1 MAAAASVVL
10 LIFALAPR
18 PASAQVD
25 LSGLE
30 SAAGPDNTND
40 PAIGD
45 YTGLPIMTRQDCAPT
60 VGRPK
65 SGSRKSTNAS
75 HVPPTVLF
83 TRQGY
88 LRKNG
93 GPYGEK
99 AVFLAYFER
108 LDVDG
113 KVYLVVTGI
122 AVDPEYL
129 NSRFITAEQFSL
141 EPNGRNWNPTPCRL
155 CAARSRSDSHSMTA
169 KRVN

>member
-1 MAAAASVVL
+1 MGHARCMAAAASVVL

-40 PAIGD
+40 PAMGD

-108 LDVDG
+108 LDVDDWHRCG
-113 KVYLVVTGI
+113 PRVSEQSVYDRG
-122 AVDPEYL
+122 AV
-129 NSRFITAEQFSL
+129 
-141 EPNGRNWNPTPCRL
+141 
-155 CAARSRSDSHSMTA
+155 
-169 KRVN
+169 